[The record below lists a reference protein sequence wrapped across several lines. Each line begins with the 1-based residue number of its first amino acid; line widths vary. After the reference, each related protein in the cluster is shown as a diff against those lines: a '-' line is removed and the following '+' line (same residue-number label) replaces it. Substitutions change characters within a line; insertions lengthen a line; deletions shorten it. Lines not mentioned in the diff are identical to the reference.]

1 MVNFLL
7 CFVVGDECGEDK
19 GHVITIFCSLYSLK
33 SAGFSWISP
42 LAAVLREIGLNPT
55 MLDPKVWIRAVM
67 RPDGYEY
74 YEMLLVYVD
83 HITIVS
89 NLGDEVAIK
98 IDNFHKIKEG
108 SQGTPTWYLGAD
120 TENIQ
125 TDDGHEIWTTSSRS

>member
-1 MVNFLL
+1 
-7 CFVVGDECGEDK
+7 
-19 GHVITIFCSLYSLK
+19 
-33 SAGFSWISP
+33 
-42 LAAVLREIGLNPT
+42 

-83 HITIVS
+83 DITIVS

-108 SQGTPTWYLGAD
+108 SQGTPTWYLGVD

-125 TDDGHEIWTTSSRS
+125 TDDGHEIWTTSSRY